1 MKKNKH
7 YFLRMAILKTMATG
21 VFYLFIP
28 IFAEI
33 YHSAFTNAIERY
45 WGYSVLGA
53 SIMILGNIVLL
64 VRAWTLAFDSDVRKR
79 YFEGD

>member
-1 MKKNKH
+1 MQKNKH

-21 VFYLFIP
+21 IFYLIVP

-33 YHSAFTNAIERY
+33 YHSAFSSAVERY
-45 WGYSVLGA
+45 WGYIILGA

-64 VRAWTLAFDSDVRKR
+64 IRAWALAFDSDVRKR